1 MQSLLQGVHAQ
12 GDVHPRTVGEE
23 GRQGSLN
30 KQAEN
35 QDSVPVG
42 QEKRRHH
49 RRERKDMSQSV
60 YLSVSAA
67 LSVLPPCLL
76 HALLKEGVPPGLA
89 DDEIGPLD
97 NHDADKEAGVA
108 GVFHDL
114 PLLVGLPCWN
124 T

>member
-42 QEKRRHH
+42 QEKRGHH
-49 RRERKDMSQSV
+49 RRERKDMTRSV
-60 YLSVSAA
+60 CLSLQPSVS
-67 LSVLPPCLL
+67 LPCLL

-89 DDEIGPLD
+89 DDEISPLYD
-97 NHDADKEAGVA
+97 NDADKEAGVA
-108 GVFHDL
+108 GVLHDL
-114 PLLVGLPCWN
+114 PLLVGLPRWN

>member
-49 RRERKDMSQSV
+49 RRERKDMTRSV

-67 LSVLPPCLL
+67 LSVLPAFAYFMP
-76 HALLKEGVPPGLA
+76 
-89 DDEIGPLD
+89 
-97 NHDADKEAGVA
+97 
-108 GVFHDL
+108 
-114 PLLVGLPCWN
+114 
-124 T
+124 

>member
-49 RRERKDMSQSV
+49 RRERKDMTRSV
-60 YLSVSAA
+60 RQTDPD
-67 LSVLPPCLL
+67 PPCLL

-89 DDEIGPLD
+89 DDEISPLD
-97 NHDADKEAGVA
+97 DHDADKEAGVA
-108 GVFHDL
+108 GVLHDL